1 MAFYFEKTISD
12 KNYDQTIEA
21 ISELLKTEG
30 FGVVTTIDFQA
41 TFKNKLGVDIPRY
54 TVLGACNPGAA
65 RKAMQMEP
73 KIGVFLPCNIVV
85 EENREGAVEIAIVD
99 PVASMMAVK
108 NEALIQL
115 AEEIGVK
122 LKGLLNAL

>member
-1 MAFYFEKTISD
+1 MAFYFEKTITD

-65 RKAMQMEP
+65 RKALQLEP

-85 EENREGAVEIAIVD
+85 EENREGTVEIAIVD
-99 PVASMMAVK
+99 PVASMMAVE

-122 LKGLLNAL
+122 LKGLLTAL